1 MAIGTTLIYVA
12 IAMFAAVVLF
22 QIVTLPC
29 EFNASDRA
37 LKTLENDGILE
48 MYEVPKA
55 KKVLTAAAMTY
66 VAALVASIIQLL
78 RLLATVRR
86 R

>member
-1 MAIGTTLIYVA
+1 MTIGTNLIYIS

-22 QIVTLPC
+22 QLVTLPC
-29 EFNASDRA
+29 EFDASNRA

-48 MYEVPKA
+48 LSEVPKA

-66 VAALVASIIQLL
+66 VAALISSIIQLL
-78 RLLATVRR
+78 RLLATAKRR
-86 R
+86 